1 MSESLKSLKNYKKQL
16 ILGPIFKL
24 TEAVFELIVP
34 LLMAYII
41 DYGISLDS
49 NNNVI
54 GGDMGVI
61 LKTGLMIVAL
71 GILGLLCSIICQ
83 YFASRAG
90 QGFGTELRNKMLK
103 HIFKL
108 PMSEQDKLG
117 SAKLENIMIND
128 INQLQTAVNMFIRLV
143 HSLAI

>member
-61 LKTGLMIVAL
+61 LKTGSMIVAL
-71 GILGLLCSIICQ
+71 GILGLLCS
-83 YFASRAG
+83 
-90 QGFGTELRNKMLK
+90 K
-103 HIFKL
+103 
-108 PMSEQDKLG
+108 
-117 SAKLENIMIND
+117 
-128 INQLQTAVNMFIRLV
+128 
-143 HSLAI
+143 